1 MRRPAASAATRLPAA
16 PVASRLPATSAAPE
30 FPARSAVTGFPAACA
45 ATQVPA
51 ASAVTGLFAVLLI
64 AVVAWAGVCLQ
75 PASAADRSAQ
85 LAVPPTPLA
94 AHRALYT
101 LTLDT
106 DNNGTG
112 SDVVGANGR
121 MGYDV
126 IDACDGWATH
136 QQLDMMVVNSDGQ
149 NIHMV
154 SDYTTWEAKDGLSFR
169 FHTRQ
174 TTDDAV
180 TSQIDGDAKVDGP
193 GGPGTVH
200 YTSPKDTTQP
210 LPPGTLFPMAHTAAL
225 LAAARA
231 GKKFIA
237 LPLFDGTSEDGAEDT
252 SVVVLNTRPPEATP
266 YPLLSSL
273 PSARVHLAFFERTP
287 GSITPDYEVS
297 MRYWENGVA
306 DALRMDFGDFV
317 MDAKLSELTPQ
328 PHHC

>member
-1 MRRPAASAATRLPAA
+1 MRRPAAFAARPLHTILR
-16 PVASRLPATSAAPE
+16 
-30 FPARSAVTGFPAACA
+30 AVRHA
-45 ATQVPA
+45 VPHIA
-51 ASAVTGLFAVLLI
+51 LGVVLLAG
-64 AVVAWAGVCLQ
+64 AVAAGEL
-75 PASAADRSAQ
+75 PWHAARAADRSAQ

-101 LTLDT
+101 LTLD
-106 DNNGTG
+106 DRSGSGTG
-112 SDVVGANGR
+112 SDVVGASGS
-121 MGYDV
+121 MGYEV
-126 IDACDGWATH
+126 LDACDGWATH
-136 QQLDMMVVNSDGQ
+136 QTLDMVVVNSDGQ

-154 SDYTTWEAKDGLSFR
+154 SDYTTWEAKDGLTFR

-180 TSQIDGDAKVDGP
+180 TSQIDGDAKLDAL
-193 GGPGTVH
+193 GGAGAAH
-200 YTSPKDTTQP
+200 YTNPKEATKP
-210 LPPGTLFPMAHTAAL
+210 LPAGTLFPMAHTTAL

-252 SVVVLNTRPPEATP
+252 SVVVLDTKPPEAGP
-266 YPLLSSL
+266 YPVLSAL

-287 GSITPDYEVS
+287 TSITPDYEVS

-306 DALRMDFGDFV
+306 DGLQMNFGDFV
-317 MDAKLSELTPQ
+317 MDAKLSDLKMQ

>member
-1 MRRPAASAATRLPAA
+1 MRRPAASAARPLHAILHVGLHTVPHAVRPAA
-16 PVASRLPATSAAPE
+16 RHAA
-30 FPARSAVTGFPAACA
+30 RHAALG
-45 ATQVPA
+45 VM
-51 ASAVTGLFAVLLI
+51 LL
-64 AVVAWAGVCLQ
+64 AGVVAAGGG
-75 PASAADRSAQ
+75 AWHAARAADRSAQ

-101 LTLDT
+101 LTLD
-106 DNNGTG
+106 NRSGSGTG
-112 SDVVGANGR
+112 SDVVGASGS
-121 MGYDV
+121 MGYEV
-126 IDACDGWATH
+126 LDACDGWATH
-136 QQLDMMVVNSDGQ
+136 QTLDMVVVNSDGQ
-149 NIHMV
+149 NTHMI

-180 TSQIDGDAKVDGP
+180 TSQIDGDAKLDVP
-193 GGPGTVH
+193 GGAGTAH
-200 YTSPKDTTQP
+200 YTSPKEDTKP

-252 SVVVLNTRPPEATP
+252 SVVVLDTKAPEAGP
-266 YPLLSSL
+266 YPVLSAL
-273 PSARVHLAFFERTP
+273 PSARVHLAFFERTA

-306 DALRMDFGDFV
+306 DGLQMDFGDFV
-317 MDAKLSELTPQ
+317 MDAKLTDLKIQ
-328 PHHC
+328 PHRC